1 MIVVIARNHIEN
13 YLCTKQPLQDA
24 IVIHI
29 FDEFFPRLYRFHSLP
44 KSNQL
49 FEAQA

>member
-13 YLCTKQPLQDA
+13 YLCIKQPLQDA

-29 FDEFFPRLYRFHSLP
+29 FFDEFFSQIVLLP

-49 FEAQA
+49 FEAQE